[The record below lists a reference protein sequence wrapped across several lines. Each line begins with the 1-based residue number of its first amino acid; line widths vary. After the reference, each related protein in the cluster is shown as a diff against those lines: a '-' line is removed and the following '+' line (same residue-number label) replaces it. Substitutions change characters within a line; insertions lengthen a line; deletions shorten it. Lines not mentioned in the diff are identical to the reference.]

1 MSLYDLRRSAGAK
14 LLAEMPATMVAIPP
28 PSHRVKPRT
37 CTSSQNPRIEGP
49 CDLLTVH
56 DFRNRLPA
64 GISGFELMPMLDP
77 VFPGLPAPEDISPL
91 ELAVEID
98 QSLMRLRNCT
108 CSADSPDSGFA
119 CATRSSYWDTRSRH
133 WGWRDRMSD
142 TTRLTRGSVRLA
154 SASVK
159 YLRGTGTIYEEM
171 QQLLPFLLPHN
182 DNTVYELRMGDE
194 PYYPFI
200 AVHDYDRRA
209 DVRIARIQPLDPVAH
224 QLRVGRDV
232 GRVVPG
238 VGLRRAFRRVVPGG
252 DALRHDVAVRN
263 RAQKAPVLGVIHHGH
278 DRDVLGAHQ
287 QRHLGA
293 GGAGGGDERLAAHDF
308 AGEHRSNVSAQSP
321 LGRIVARLQVS
332 LPFPHRKRRLPLRH

>member
-1 MSLYDLRRSAGAK
+1 
-14 LLAEMPATMVAIPP
+14 
-28 PSHRVKPRT
+28 
-37 CTSSQNPRIEGP
+37 
-49 CDLLTVH
+49 
-56 DFRNRLPA
+56 
-64 GISGFELMPMLDP
+64 
-77 VFPGLPAPEDISPL
+77 
-91 ELAVEID
+91 
-98 QSLMRLRNCT
+98 MRLRNCT
-108 CSADSPDSGFA
+108 CSADSPHSGFA

-224 QLRVGRDV
+224 QLRIGRDD
-232 GRVVPG
+232 GRVVAR

-252 DALRHDVAVRN
+252 DALRHDVAVRD
-263 RAQKAPVLGVIHHGH
+263 RAQIAPVFGIVHHGH
-278 DRDVLGAHQ
+278 GGDVLGAHQ

-293 GGAGGGDERLAAHDF
+293 GGARGGNERLGDHYLTC
-308 AGEHRSNVSAQSP
+308 EHSSLTSTQR
-321 LGRIVARLQVS
+321 LGD
-332 LPFPHRKRRLPLRH
+332 